1 MEFRLKYVSYSGSDG
16 EQIKTVF
23 PESWTA
29 EKIIGAIG
37 YYIKYGTLLSEPSN
51 FMWPSYSAEV
61 DGVSLIVHINM
72 DGTIS
77 SGYPIYK

>member
-1 MEFRLKYVSYSGSDG
+1 M
-16 EQIKTVF
+16 
-23 PESWTA
+23 
-29 EKIIGAIG
+29 G
-37 YYIKYGTLLSEPSN
+37 YYIKYGTLLSGPSN